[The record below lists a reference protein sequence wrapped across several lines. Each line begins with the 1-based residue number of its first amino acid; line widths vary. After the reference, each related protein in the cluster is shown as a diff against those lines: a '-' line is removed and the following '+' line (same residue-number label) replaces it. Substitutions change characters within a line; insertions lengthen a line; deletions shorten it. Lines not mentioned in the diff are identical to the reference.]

1 MKGTIEHWHACS
13 LNFYDS
19 DVCLRSGLINLIKSY
34 YLMKRNQS
42 YIDTSIS
49 AFYFAVYP
57 LTLTIDR
64 GCNSKIVIYFEKS
77 NTWSR

>member
-1 MKGTIEHWHACS
+1 MV
-13 LNFYDS
+13 Y
-19 DVCLRSGLINLIKSY
+19 LIKSY

-57 LTLTIDR
+57 LALTVER
-64 GCNSKIVIYFEKS
+64 GCNSKIVLYFEKS
-77 NTWSR
+77 NLPLS